1 MGREAAVDS
10 GLLSEGPEQEL
21 YTACEGLKK
30 ELESLEEDGGYGRSF
45 RTMAGIRP
53 QVDLFFD
60 KVLVMAED
68 PAVRENRL
76 RLLIHLNRDVFARL
90 AELSEIAVET
100 RGSSGSER

>member
-1 MGREAAVDS
+1 
-10 GLLSEGPEQEL
+10 
-21 YTACEGLKK
+21 
-30 ELESLEEDGGYGRSF
+30 
-45 RTMAGIRP
+45 MAGIRP

-76 RLLIHLNRDVFARL
+76 RLLVRLNQSVFSRL

-100 RGSSGSER
+100 RGNASGAKS